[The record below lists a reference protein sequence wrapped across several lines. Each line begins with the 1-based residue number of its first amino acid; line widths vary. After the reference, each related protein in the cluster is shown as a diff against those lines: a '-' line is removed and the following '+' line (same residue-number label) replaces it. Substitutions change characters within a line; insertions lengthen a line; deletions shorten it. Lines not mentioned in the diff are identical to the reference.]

1 MTTFSFVPPQ
11 YLVHFIL
18 YSFSFY
24 NALFGLFPSLT
35 VSCSSVQTKELKK
48 YLLDE
53 YFLLSIHLLP
63 YKLLKPNLFLNF
75 KGKFKIWNPTLSS
88 TLCSVMGFVVKMTW
102 KLEPK
107 GLGFAICWASLHKLF
122 SHSELQFP
130 HL

>member
-1 MTTFSFVPPQ
+1 MTTFSFVPLQ
-11 YLVHFIL
+11 CLVHFIL

-24 NALFGLFPSLT
+24 GALFGLLPSFT
-35 VSCSSVQTKELKK
+35 VSCSSVQTRELKK

-88 TLCSVMGFVVKMTW
+88 PLCSVMGFVVKMEVGA
-102 KLEPK
+102 KRSRFCYL
-107 GLGFAICWASLHKLF
+107 LG
-122 SHSELQFP
+122 ELAQII
-130 HL
+130 